1 MPAERYF
8 ASDNNSPVNAEV
20 MEALHQVNSN
30 HQIAYGDDP
39 YTERGI
45 DMLRETFGE
54 NTHPFF
60 VYNGTGANV
69 TALSALLQPYQSV
82 ICPETAH
89 INMDE
94 CGSLERFCGCK
105 IIPVPGKNGKI
116 GVNDIRH
123 HLSEIGNEHAS
134 QPKAVSISQTTEF
147 STVYTPDE
155 VNVLADFLHSNG
167 LYLHMDGAR
176 LSNAAA
182 ALDVNLA
189 DITSIAGVD
198 VLSFGCTKNGVMFGE
213 AVLFFGTACA
223 EWYKFVRKQGMQL
236 ASKMRYIAAQYTAV
250 LENNLWY
257 TNAVKANKMA
267 ALLASRISDLPGIRI
282 EYPVEANGV
291 FVSVPPRIIEP
302 LKEMYPFYIWDHQK
316 NIIRLMCSF
325 DTTREDVEGFIR
337 YLKGILNQAA
347 ESTGGK

>member
-1 MPAERYF
+1 
-8 ASDNNSPVNAEV
+8 
-20 MEALHQVNSN
+20 MEALNQVNSN

-39 YTERGI
+39 YTERGEEL
-45 DMLRETFGE
+45 LRETFGE
-54 NTHPFF
+54 NTIPFF

-105 IIPVPGKNGKI
+105 IVPVRGKNGKI
-116 GVNDIRH
+116 GVDDVRH
-123 HLSEIGNEHAS
+123 HLAEIGNEHAS

-147 STVYTPDE
+147 STVYTPEE
-155 VNVLADFLHSNG
+155 VKELAYFLHSNG
-167 LYLHMDGAR
+167 LFLHMDGAR

-189 DITSIAGVD
+189 DITSNAGVD
-198 VLSFGCTKNGVMFGE
+198 ALSFGCTKNGVMFGE
-213 AVLFFGTACA
+213 AVLFFGSPCA

-236 ASKMRYIAAQYTAV
+236 ASKMRYIAAQYIAV

-257 TNAVKANKMA
+257 TNAVHANKMA

-282 EYPVEANGV
+282 ECPVEANGV
-291 FVSVPPRIIEP
+291 FAAVPRHIIEP
-302 LKEMYPFYIWDHQK
+302 LKEQYPFYVWDHQK

-325 DTTREDVEGFIR
+325 DTTREDVEGFTR
-337 YLKGILNQAA
+337 YLEGLLNKSA
-347 ESTGGK
+347 ERRGG